1 MKFDDKGICN
11 YCRGDNFPEYIKKA
25 LERKIAL
32 RKDFEKTIK
41 SSRGEIYDCLVGVS
55 GGKDSLYLLYLAKEK
70 YNLRC
75 LAFTVD
81 NGLLSKYA
89 KENIRMATD
98 RLGIDH
104 VTIKPSPSFYKKF
117 YKKLIE
123 TSNNGYM
130 NNVCAACSELFHSF
144 ALRLAIENDIPLILF
159 GYSPDQITKYFYE
172 IPEEEL
178 RKKKRIPKIM
188 YSDDFTDEERMLFW
202 APTRKEVE
210 RIPRI
215 LFPYHVIPYP
225 GVEEIERIL
234 KKKGLIRV
242 SSPLYTNCSL
252 SWLTLYLDIKK
263 NHFNPLELNYSRLV
277 REGKA
282 NRWKWLI
289 IFSVGNMLL
298 RSGLIKRKEIDKSLG
313 FLGLK
318 LKEI

>member
-1 MKFDDKGICN
+1 M
-11 YCRGDNFPEYIKKA
+11 
-25 LERKIAL
+25 
-32 RKDFEKTIK
+32 
-41 SSRGEIYDCLVGVS
+41 
-55 GGKDSLYLLYLAKEK
+55 
-70 YNLRC
+70 
-75 LAFTVD
+75 
-81 NGLLSKYA
+81 
-89 KENIRMATD
+89 
-98 RLGIDH
+98 
-104 VTIKPSPSFYKKF
+104 
-117 YKKLIE
+117 
-123 TSNNGYM
+123 
-130 NNVCAACSELFHSF
+130 
-144 ALRLAIENDIPLILF
+144 F

-202 APTRKEVE
+202 DPTCKEVE
-210 RIPRI
+210 KIPRI

-282 NRWKWLI
+282 SRWKWLI

-298 RSGLIKRKEIDKSLG
+298 RSGLIKRKEINKSLR